1 MYKKYKTA
9 INITIGIIISIA
21 CLYFA
26 FRGIDIKGSIEV
38 VKNINVTYFI
48 ISLILSVVIIAYT
61 FKKTH

>member
-26 FRGIDIKGSIEV
+26 FRGIDIKGSI
-38 VKNINVTYFI
+38 
-48 ISLILSVVIIAYT
+48 
-61 FKKTH
+61 